1 MDWIKIPDLLAVT
14 ALVLAFASI
23 LRREPPEQLEQE
35 GSPVAD
41 SKLWLYGWMVI
52 LLHFAASMGEQWNGW
67 AGYFAASVTIVSL
80 IAAAIL
86 FMRASVRY
94 RKHPSSIWMTT
105 ALSVPPS
112 IYILLLLLP
121 ATPGWSLVA
130 TTILI
135 SFSPLLVVLLS
146 PHRLM
151 AAPRY
156 ITVTL
161 YFALGA
167 VLLRWGPPHDPNGG
181 AFALNAILFAVY
193 FGCCLVFW
201 SNYRGRT
208 SSGSV
213 ITIGGLL
220 AWALVFVVGPLFQL
234 KLPAFHIEGEV
245 WNLPKYVVAVG
256 MLVLLLENQIE
267 RSEYLALH
275 DDLTSLPNRRQFQR
289 QLAERIAAST
299 QAGDNLG
306 LLQIDLDRFKQVND
320 AFGHHIG
327 DLLLRQV
334 AERMQSRIRRGDLL
348 ARTGGDEFS
357 LILAQPNSPRDIHIV
372 ADALT
377 ELLRAPFSI
386 SGHTLSIGA
395 SIGAAVYPQDAQDAS
410 SLYVAADLRMY
421 EAKEIR
427 RGLSA

>member
-1 MDWIKIPDLLAVT
+1 MDWTKIPDLLAIT

-23 LRREPPEQLEQE
+23 LRREPPEQLEQQD
-35 GSPVAD
+35 SPVAD
-41 SKLWLYGWMVI
+41 SRLWLYGWILI

-67 AGYFAASVTIVSL
+67 AGYFAAAVTLVTL
-80 IAAAIL
+80 VATAII

-94 RKHPSSIWMTT
+94 RNHPSSLWMTA

-112 IYILLLLLP
+112 VYILLVLLP
-121 ATPGWSLVA
+121 AAPGWSLAA
-130 TTILI
+130 TAILTALG
-135 SFSPLLVVLLS
+135 PLLVVLLS
-146 PHRLM
+146 PRNLL

-161 YFALGA
+161 YFALGTA
-167 VLLRWGPPHDPNGG
+167 MLLWGPPRNANGG
-181 AFALNAILFAVY
+181 DMALNAILFTVY

-201 SNYRGRT
+201 TNYRGRT
-208 SSGSV
+208 SSGSI

-220 AWALVFVVGPLFQL
+220 AWALVFVLGPLIQA
-234 KLPAFHIEGEV
+234 KLPAIHIESEV

-267 RSEYLALH
+267 RSQYLALH
-275 DDLTSLPNRRQFQR
+275 DDLTSLPNRRKFQS
-289 QLAERIAAST
+289 QLSERIEACMRTGES
-299 QAGDNLG
+299 LG

-320 AFGHHIG
+320 SYGHHIG
-327 DLLLRQV
+327 DLLLQRV
-334 AERMQSRIRRGDLL
+334 AERMQGRIRRGDLL

-377 ELLRAPFSI
+377 DLLRAPFSV
-386 SGHTLSIGA
+386 SGHTLFIGA

-410 SLYVAADLRMY
+410 TLYIAADLRMY
-421 EAKEIR
+421 EEKEVR